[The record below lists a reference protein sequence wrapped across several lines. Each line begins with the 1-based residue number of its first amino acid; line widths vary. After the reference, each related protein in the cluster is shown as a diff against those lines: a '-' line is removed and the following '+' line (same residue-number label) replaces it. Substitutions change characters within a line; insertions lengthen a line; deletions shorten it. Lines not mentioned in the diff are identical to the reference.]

1 MSGDARF
8 KPVPPAPES
17 LDRLHE
23 ARAAVPLVPS
33 GSEDC
38 CARVARALGLAD
50 RGTGETWLV
59 FLRALSLVEAGDRG
73 YHRTRE
79 DVEIAALRARFRERV
94 VGADDVLSAVEDA
107 DEPLGVDRI
116 FERVSETVPAWE
128 RRRHDDWEAVWR
140 DRTGRLLGWA
150 TLFEFLEETD
160 GRYCPERN

>member
-33 GSEDC
+33 DSEDC
-38 CARVARALGLAD
+38 CTRVVRALGLAD
-50 RGTGETWLV
+50 RGAGETWLV

-79 DVEIAALRARFRERV
+79 DVETAELGGRFRDRV

-116 FERVSETVPAWE
+116 FERVRETVPSWE
-128 RRRHDDWEAVWR
+128 QRRHDDWEAVWHE
-140 DRTGRLLGWA
+140 RTARLLGWA
-150 TLFEFLEETD
+150 VLFELLVETD
-160 GRYCPERN
+160 DAYTPTVY